1 MSGRLTKFKI
11 TPVNN
16 KCFNTFCDARMY
28 CGHYSST
35 PTSEESS
42 TFIKVS
48 CEFCDYFKDN
58 REYVLDTE
66 PKLLKTY

>member
-1 MSGRLTKFKI
+1 MAGRLTKLKI
-11 TPVNN
+11 TLVNN

-28 CGHYSST
+28 CGYYSSS
-35 PTSEESS
+35 PTEEESDK
-42 TFIKVS
+42 FIKES

-66 PKLLKTY
+66 AKTLKAY